1 MRARTPGLSSTLLR
15 APKVNSHFCIAQP
28 PENPYCEMLWIRS
41 ENKTFCYNAIG
52 VFIAAYVN
60 KPVKVGPW
68 DTSITGWKLICVL
81 HEGCLINFIEILF
94 RNWIANDTSICELI
108 YVIHGIC
115 APCRTH
121 LVYLFKHGLLVATEG
136 LMSWRLIWGRHGF
149 ISLKQFIIKSG
160 RKRWTWSTPRKGR
173 MKNIM

>member
-1 MRARTPGLSSTLLR
+1 MLGNRSCGIVTSCCEISNEGKNAWVILYSSQSPQRETP
-15 APKVNSHFCIAQP
+15 HFCIAQP
-28 PENPYCEMLWIRS
+28 PESPYCEMLWIRF

-60 KPVKVGPW
+60 KPVMVGPW

-94 RNWIANDTSICELI
+94 RNWIANDTSICESI
-108 YVIHGIC
+108 YVIHRIC
-115 APCRTH
+115 APCRNH

-136 LMSWRLIWGRHGF
+136 LMSWRLTWGRHSF
-149 ISLKQFIIKSG
+149 IS
-160 RKRWTWSTPRKGR
+160 
-173 MKNIM
+173 